1 MDYPTIKQILV
12 EKISKIK
19 KRMLEV
25 AKNKKI
31 SYEKFFKEFGTT
43 YDNFKGKSLK
53 SSLRS
58 SVLVDFSSKHP
69 DVDLHWLI
77 TGQVKTPTNAVH
89 ESSNTPD
96 FKAKY
101 LDVVENYMILNN
113 ENSELRQE
121 LKTLKKQLLIK
132 NE

>member
-1 MDYPTIKQILV
+1 MKKST
-12 EKISKIK
+12 KIK
-19 KRMLEV
+19 SRLLEV
-25 AKNKKI
+25 SKNKGI
-31 SYEKFFKEFGTT
+31 SYELFFKSFGTS
-43 YDNFKGKSLK
+43 YSNFKGKSLQ

-58 SVLVDFSSKHP
+58 EVLVEFSSKYP

-77 TGQVKTPTNAVH
+77 TGQVKTPTNSVH
-89 ESSNTPD
+89 EPSTMPD

-121 LKTLKKQLLIK
+121 LKTLKKELLIK

>member
-1 MDYPTIKQILV
+1 MTDG
-12 EKISKIK
+12 S
-19 KRMLEV
+19 
-25 AKNKKI
+25 
-31 SYEKFFKEFGTT
+31 
-43 YDNFKGKSLK
+43 FKGSAIDRPINSDAIVKLYTH
-53 SSLRS
+53 
-58 SVLVDFSSKHP
+58 FP
-69 DVDLHWLI
+69 DINLEWLI